1 MKKNLFI
8 ILSFLIISNCT
19 INKVIK
25 HHGVHFLDK
34 KHEKLTLNNSNKND
48 IIELL
53 GPPSTTSTFDKDL
66 WIYIERNTSSSKLT
80 KLGKKKL
87 LTNNVLVLEID
98 NKGILIEKIFLD
110 KNAMQDL
117 QFTESFT
124 KMSYQKRSFVY
135 DFLSSIRQK
144 INDPLG
150 KKKIK
155 SKKLTTQQ

>member
-1 MKKNLFI
+1 MKKNFII

-25 HHGVHFLDK
+25 HHGVHFLDE

-80 KLGKKKL
+80 KLGKKEL
-87 LTNNVLVLEID
+87 ITNNILVLEID
-98 NKGILIEKIFLD
+98 NKGILVEKIFLD
-110 KNAMQDL
+110 KNAMQNL
-117 QFTESFT
+117 KFTESFT
-124 KMSYQKRSFVY
+124 QMSYQKKSFVY
-135 DFLSSIRQK
+135 NFLSSIRQK

-155 SKKLTTQQ
+155 SKK

>member
-1 MKKNLFI
+1 MKKILFI
-8 ILSFLIISNCT
+8 IISFLIISSCT

-66 WIYIERNTSSSKLT
+66 WIYIEQNTSSSKLT